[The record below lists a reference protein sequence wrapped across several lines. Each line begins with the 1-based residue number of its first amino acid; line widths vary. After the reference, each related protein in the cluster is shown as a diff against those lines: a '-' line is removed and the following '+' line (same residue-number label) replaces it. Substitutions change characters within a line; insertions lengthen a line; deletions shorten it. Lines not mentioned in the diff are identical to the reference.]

1 MRYEMQQETN
11 EGASDSIS
19 RYSLNQ
25 LFEAKF
31 NFMAAFFSEHLTTMN
46 IWPSGSIHVHVC
58 CTSYVGMYIHFVF
71 VFNRTLPIEHSVLV
85 YGPIPITSNHWKIF
99 HRG

>member
-1 MRYEMQQETN
+1 MQQETN

-31 NFMAAFFSEHLTTMN
+31 DFMAAFF
-46 IWPSGSIHVHVC
+46 
-58 CTSYVGMYIHFVF
+58 
-71 VFNRTLPIEHSVLV
+71 RTFDDHEYLALRQHSC
-85 YGPIPITSNHWKIF
+85 
-99 HRG
+99 